1 MRHEILDPD
10 AGPEEVCA
18 RFDVS
23 RESCARLGL
32 YVDELNRW
40 QKRINLVGPGTLSRV
55 WVRHVADGLQLLPLL
70 QEGGY
75 AQLVD
80 LGSGGGV
87 PGLVVALALHEGSDL
102 HVVLVESNAKKA
114 AFLRHVVRE
123 AGICATIL
131 NTRIEHLDVDA
142 LGCGAQTAVTAR
154 ALAPLP
160 KLLELAGPMLERG
173 ATGLFL
179 KGQDVDGELTEVT
192 RYWKLRVRSY
202 PSVTDP
208 GGVILKVEEIRRA

>member
-1 MRHEILDPD
+1 MRNEILAPD
-10 AGPEEVCA
+10 AGPEAVCA

-23 RESCARLGL
+23 RESCARLSF
-32 YVDELNRW
+32 YVQELKRW
-40 QKRINLVGPGTLSRV
+40 QKRINLVGPGTLSHV

-70 QEGGY
+70 REDGY

-87 PGLVVALALHEGSDL
+87 PGLVVALALGGEFAPR
-102 HVVLVESNAKKA
+102 VVLVESNAKKA

-123 AGICATIL
+123 TGICATIV
-131 NTRIEHLDVDA
+131 NRRIEHLDVDS
-142 LGCGAQTAVTAR
+142 LDCGPRTVVTAR

-160 KLLELAGPMLERG
+160 RLLRLAEPMLGCG

-179 KGQDVDGELTEVT
+179 KGQDVDEELTEAT

-202 PSVTDP
+202 PSATDP
-208 GGVILKVEEIRRA
+208 GGIILKVEEIKRV

>member
-1 MRHEILDPD
+1 MPREILDPD

-23 RESCARLGL
+23 RESCARLSL
-32 YVDELNRW
+32 YVEELRRW

-70 QEGGY
+70 EEGGY

-80 LGSGGGV
+80 LGSGSGV
-87 PGLVVALALHEGSDL
+87 PGLVVALALHGHSDL
-102 HVVLVESNAKKA
+102 HAVLVESNAKKA

-131 NTRIEHLDVDA
+131 NTRIEHLDMDA
-142 LGCGAQTAVTAR
+142 LGCGPRTVVTAR

-160 KLLELAGPMLERG
+160 RLLELAGPMLERG

-179 KGQDVDGELTEVT
+179 KGQDVDGELTEAT

-202 PSVTDP
+202 PSITDP
-208 GGVILKVEEIRRA
+208 GGMILKVEEIRRA

>member
-1 MRHEILDPD
+1 MRRKILDPD
-10 AGPEEVCA
+10 AGREEVCLQ
-18 RFDVS
+18 FNVS
-23 RESCARLGL
+23 RESFARLSF
-32 YVDELNRW
+32 YVEELKRW

-70 QEGGY
+70 REGGY
-75 AQLVD
+75 SQLVD

-87 PGLVVALALHEGSDL
+87 PGLVVALALHGYSDP
-102 HVVLVESNAKKA
+102 HVLLVESNAKKA

-131 NTRIEHLDVDA
+131 NTRIEHLDMDA
-142 LGCGAQTAVTAR
+142 LGCGPQTAVTAR

-160 KLLELAGPMLERG
+160 KLLELAGPMLKRG
-173 ATGLFL
+173 ATGFFL
-179 KGQDVDGELTEVT
+179 KGQDVDEELTEAT

-208 GGVILKVEEIRRA
+208 EGVILKVEEIRRA

>member
-1 MRHEILDPD
+1 MHHEILDPD

-23 RESCARLGL
+23 RESCARLSL
-32 YVDELNRW
+32 YVEELKRW
-40 QKRINLVGPGTLSRV
+40 QKRINLVGPGTLSRA
-55 WVRHVADGLQLLPLL
+55 WVRHVADGLQLLPFLR
-70 QEGGY
+70 EGGY
-75 AQLVD
+75 AQLFD

-87 PGLVVALALHEGSDL
+87 PGLVVALALYGHSDT
-102 HVVLVESNAKKA
+102 HVLLVESNAKKA

-131 NTRIEHLDVDA
+131 NTRIEHLDMDA
-142 LGCGAQTAVTAR
+142 LDCGPRTAVTAR

-160 KLLELAGPMLERG
+160 GLLRLAGPMLERG

-179 KGQDVDGELTEVT
+179 KGQDVDEELTEAT